1 MAAGEKF
8 RMLVADAL
16 ARSGKGILAFEMAH
30 GLKPSSIKAIVSP
43 ALRQT
48 PSIDKAEMI
57 AQALGLEFY
66 IGPPRAAQDQ
76 DAPPPLPPRLRARLH
91 LPDDATEAD
100 ALAAL
105 DALPDSAHQW
115 LSRRADRCAARGLGG
130 AGPRGGPAGRR
141 RRSAGPLTPA
151 PINSCRA

>member
-8 RMLVADAL
+8 LVLVADAL
-16 ARSGKGILAFEMAH
+16 ARSGKGILAFELEH
-30 GLKPSSIKAIVSP
+30 RLKPSSIKAIVSP

-66 IGPPRAAQDQ
+66 IGPPRAVKDQ

-100 ALAAL
+100 ALAVL

-115 LSRRADRCAARGLGG
+115 LSRRAALTADLHAASAALDRAARLLDGG
-130 AGPRGGPAGRR
+130 ADPQDR
-141 RRSAGPLTPA
+141 
-151 PINSCRA
+151 

>member
-16 ARSGKGILAFEMAH
+16 ARSGKGVLAFEMEH

-57 AQALGLEFY
+57 ARALGLEFY

-76 DAPPPLPPRLRARLH
+76 DAPPPLPPRLCARLH
-91 LPDDATEAD
+91 LPDGATEAD
-100 ALAAL
+100 ALAAIDL
-105 DALPDSAHQW
+105 LSHSGHRAMRIAAVLKAALPAIETQT
-115 LSRRADRCAARGLGG
+115 RAMAQALGDIQAALGG
-130 AGPRGGPAGRR
+130 DKGSDADGG
-141 RRSAGPLTPA
+141 
-151 PINSCRA
+151 